1 MLRDI
6 LNKNI
11 NGLNDTEKQA
21 VRYVTGYPI
30 DWFTDKKNKDKD
42 VLNVLENGFSKYFKY
57 EDYKPMHPFEMIWD
71 KIVEGAHVCDLIRL
85 PKEGEEDYVL
95 YDEEYKNVA
104 QKVNYLYKTKYH
116 DDVLIYLEAI
126 GKKYKITQADGESM
140 EVHASNIAANM
151 DTEDLLGVLLF
162 CRRLEIESYDYK
174 FVNSAE
180 EE

>member
-1 MLRDI
+1 MLRDV
-6 LNKNI
+6 LNENI

-21 VRYVTGYPI
+21 VRYITSYTI
-30 DWFTDKKNKDKD
+30 DWFTDKKHSDKD
-42 VLNVLENGFSKYFKY
+42 VLYVLKEGFCQYFKY
-57 EDYKPMHPFEMIWD
+57 EDYKPIHPFEMIWD
-71 KIVEGAHVCDLIRL
+71 KIVKGAHVCDLIRL
-85 PKEGEEDYVL
+85 PKESEEDYVL

-126 GKKYKITQADGESM
+126 AKKYKITQADGESM

-151 DTEDLLGVLLF
+151 DTTDLLGVLLF
-162 CRRLEIESYDYK
+162 CRSLEIESYDYK
-174 FVNSAE
+174 FVNLVE